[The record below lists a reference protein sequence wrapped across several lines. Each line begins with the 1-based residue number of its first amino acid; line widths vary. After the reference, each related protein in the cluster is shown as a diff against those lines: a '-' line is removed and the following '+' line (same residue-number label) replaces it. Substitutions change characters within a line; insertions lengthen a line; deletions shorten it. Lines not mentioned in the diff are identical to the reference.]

1 MSESVKRP
9 PLEDLMVA
17 MDVVDTLRHRD
28 KLVTRELDADGRR
41 ERLIDRL
48 REIYAA
54 QGIEV
59 TDTLLEEGV
68 RALEEDRFAY
78 SPTGRS
84 FSHLLAGLYVKRGSW
99 GKPLL
104 ISLIVSLIG
113 WTAYHL
119 TIVRPESVKQANL
132 PSQIERSIMEIRAVA
147 SDQEATEQAE
157 VLHTSALAA
166 IAAEKFTEAEAL
178 QGRLN
183 QLLSQ
188 LQKSYR
194 IKIVSGPNEKS
205 GVWRIPDINTSARNY
220 YLIVEAIDDN
230 NKPLV
235 MEVTNEESGKT
246 SSVKSWGLRV
256 DQSVFNM
263 VAEDKRDD
271 GIIQKN
277 VVGVKE
283 RGKLKPSYSIMTSGD
298 AITEW

>member
-1 MSESVKRP
+1 MSETVKRP

-17 MDVVDTLRHRD
+17 MDVVDTLRHRE
-28 KLVTRELDADGRR
+28 KLVARELDADGRR

-59 TDTLLEEGV
+59 TDTVLEEGV

-78 SPTGRS
+78 SPSGRS
-84 FSHLLAGLYVKRGSW
+84 FSTLLASLYAKRGSW

-104 ISLIVSLIG
+104 IFLTVCLIG
-113 WTAYHL
+113 WTAYHF
-119 TIVRPESVKQANL
+119 TIVRPESIKQANL
-132 PSQIERSIMEIRAVA
+132 PSQIERSIIEIRTVA
-147 SDQEATEQAE
+147 SDKEATKQAQA
-157 VLHTSALAA
+157 LHRSALAA
-166 IAAEKFTEAEAL
+166 IARGNFAEAETL
-178 QGRLN
+178 LGRLK

-194 IKIVSGPNEKS
+194 IKVVSRPNEKS

-230 NKPLV
+230 DKPLA

-263 VAEDKRDD
+263 VVEDKRDD
-271 GIIQKN
+271 GIIQRN

-283 RGKLKPSYSIMTSGD
+283 RGKLKPSYSITTSGD